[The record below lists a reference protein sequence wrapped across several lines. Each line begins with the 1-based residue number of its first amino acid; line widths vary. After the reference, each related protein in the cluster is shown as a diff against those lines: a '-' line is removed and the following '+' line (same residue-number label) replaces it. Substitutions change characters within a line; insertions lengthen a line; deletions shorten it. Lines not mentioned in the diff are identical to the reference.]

1 MVLLE
6 ASDIR
11 LEFQSKTII
20 DGLSFSIYPGDLVG
34 VLGSSGSG
42 KTSLF
47 RILNLLQSATSGSV
61 SYLGKDTLSYEPTN
75 LRKRIGYVF
84 QKPYLFDSTVE
95 DNLTYPYHLLKQKPD
110 FAEIANY
117 LAKANLP
124 EDILAKKITE
134 FSGGEQQRI
143 ALIRSL
149 LIKPNILLLDE
160 FTASLDEENTLI
172 IEQLIL
178 DEHKEKN
185 LTVLFI
191 SHNLAQAKRLA
202 KQIMY
207 LDKGKIA
214 FYGSNDAYFAQK
226 ELQK

>member
-6 ASDIR
+6 AADIR
-11 LEFQSKTII
+11 LEFQTKTVL
-20 DGLSFSIYPGDLVG
+20 DGISFTISQGDFVG

-47 RILNLLQSATSGSV
+47 RIINLLQSATSGKV
-61 SYLGKDTLSYEPTN
+61 FYLGKDTSSYPPTK
-75 LRKRIGYVF
+75 LRKNIGYVF
-84 QKPYLFDSTVE
+84 QKPYLFGSTVE
-95 DNLTYPYHLLKQKPD
+95 DNLTYPYYLLKQKPD
-110 FAEIANY
+110 FAEIAEY

-124 EDILAKKITE
+124 KDILAKKTSE

-149 LIKPNILLLDE
+149 LIKPNILMLDE
-160 FTASLDEENTLI
+160 FTASLDEQNTLI
-172 IEQLIL
+172 IEKLIV

-185 LTVLFI
+185 LTILFI

-207 LDKGKIA
+207 LEKGKLS
-214 FYGSNDAYFAQK
+214 FYGSKDTYFLQK
-226 ELQK
+226 EL

>member
-11 LEFQSKTII
+11 LKFQSKTIL
-20 DGLSFSIYPGDLVG
+20 DGLSFSIYAGDFVG

-61 SYLGKDTLSYEPTN
+61 SYLGKDTLSYPPTQ

-84 QKPYLFDSTVE
+84 QKPYLFGSTVE
-95 DNLTYPYHLLKQKPD
+95 DNLTYPYQLLKRKPD
-110 FAEIANY
+110 FEEIANY

-124 EDILAKKITE
+124 EDILTKKTTE

-178 DEHKEKN
+178 DEHKKQS
-185 LTVLFI
+185 LSILFI

-207 LDKGKIA
+207 LDKGKIT
-214 FYGSNDAYFAQK
+214 FYGSNDEYFAQK

>member
-11 LEFQSKTII
+11 LEFQSKTIL
-20 DGLSFSIYPGDLVG
+20 DGLSFSIYPSDLVG

-61 SYLGKDTLSYEPTN
+61 SYLGKDTSSYEPTQ

-84 QKPYLFDSTVE
+84 QKPYLFGSTVE

-110 FAEIANY
+110 FAEIENY

-124 EDILAKKITE
+124 KDILAKKITE

-178 DEHKEKN
+178 AEHKQQN
-185 LTVLFI
+185 LSILFI

-214 FYGSNDAYFAQK
+214 FYGSNDVYFAQK